1 MYIYIYRYT
10 YTLCIYIETHT
21 VDFSM
26 SVCMY
31 IYIYL
36 YKYNYRCNY
45 IYIYK
50 GFYIHSAVED
60 YLDLCIF
67 ERGYG
72 SLQQAHSQWKKD
84 ESDPLIERTT
94 DGGELHLAVRDVPK
108 TRGIKERACKRA
120 ITGTQVIEGSDALA
134 HANKRLA
141 VTTGF
146 DRRGFGKLGGAFQPG
161 AASGSAVVAQEN
173 NTDLAIEAMET
184 NELNLK
190 IQAAQVDPQEEIN
203 ALYEASLVPGAA
215 ASATADTV
223 DTAATSRT
231 NHIIIKQLHSYSSHD
246 VGQVST

>member
-1 MYIYIYRYT
+1 MYVYLYTYIIITIGVIIYIYI
-10 YTLCIYIETHT
+10 H
-21 VDFSM
+21 
-26 SVCMY
+26 
-31 IYIYL
+31 
-36 YKYNYRCNY
+36 
-45 IYIYK
+45 K

-67 ERGYG
+67 ECGYG

-108 TRGIKERACKRA
+108 TRGIKGRACKRA

-203 ALYEASLVPGAA
+203 ALCEASLVPGAA

-231 NHIIIKQLHSYSSHD
+231 NHITIKQLHSYSPHD